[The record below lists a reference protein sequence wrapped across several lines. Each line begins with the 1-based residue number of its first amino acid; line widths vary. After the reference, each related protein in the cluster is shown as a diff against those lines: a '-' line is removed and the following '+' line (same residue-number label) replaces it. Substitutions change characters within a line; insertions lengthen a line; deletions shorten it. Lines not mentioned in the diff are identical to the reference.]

1 MKNVKQMISMVT
13 DPVFRQNL
21 VKDNERSVRYYNQ
34 DLGFADLKRVF
45 ADNPDMGPDDL
56 FRLCDV
62 FFTKDRVHQIIAEE
76 RRCGE
81 NNPFFGSSF
90 QPVGGE
96 FFGGIVL
103 VSTDRFTAML
113 LAIDGFEIELAK
125 RRAPGERR
133 TLTFGGRETFL
144 KFYNARDFTLQT
156 WKMAPFEDSD
166 DLSTMAPTY
175 TEGALHTCQTGTV
188 LSFGS
193 DQSFEYTA
201 KAGAH
206 ALVLQVQMLHGGLPM
221 TLEFDVDDRKLVG
234 ASSPSQE
241 PTRLQMLATAMR
253 IFERKDAIPQLE
265 SLLDHPLHYVRWH
278 AMREYLG
285 VDVERAWPHLVRL
298 MESDPQPAVRRAAA
312 RTIEQI
318 SAETMAVAAE

>member
-1 MKNVKQMISMVT
+1 MKSFKQMVSMVA
-13 DPVFRQNL
+13 DPSFREDL
-21 VKDNERSVRYYNQ
+21 VEDNQRSVSYYNQ
-34 DLGFADLKRVF
+34 DLGFADLKRVL
-45 ADNPDMGPDDL
+45 AANPEMGPDDL

-62 FFTKDRVHQIIAEE
+62 FFTKGRVHQILAEE
-76 RRCGE
+76 RRCAE
-81 NNPFFGSSF
+81 KNPFFGSSF

-144 KFYNARDFTLQT
+144 KFYNAREFTLQT
-156 WKMAPFEDSD
+156 WEMEPFEDAD
-166 DLSTMAPTY
+166 DLAMLAPSFR
-175 TEGALHTCQTGTV
+175 EGALHTCQTGSV

-193 DQSFEYTA
+193 NQSFEYTA

-221 TLEFDVDDRKLVG
+221 TLEFDVDNRKLVG

-253 IFERKDAIPQLE
+253 IFDRKDAIPQLE

-278 AMREYLG
+278 AMREFLG
-285 VDVERAWPHLVRL
+285 VDAERAWPHLLRL
-298 MESDPQPAVRRAAA
+298 MDFDPQPAVRRAAA
-312 RTIEQI
+312 RTVEQI
-318 SAETMAVAAE
+318 NAEHLAVAAE